1 MEEMDRIEYDA
12 RELAASPGSADKV
25 SGVIELEPFTLWGV
39 EYSIPEGI
47 SYSATLSNVGD
58 AIVLVGDAQAE
69 VVGECTRCLEPASNS
84 FASDLD
90 GYYTLSP
97 ESDVEGMEEDEYE
110 PIGEDGI
117 IDITECITSA
127 ILSEIPAIFL
137 CKDDCKG
144 LCPSCGCNLNE
155 EQCDCASKPDPSNPF
170 SILSQITFDD
180 E

>member
-1 MEEMDRIEYDA
+1 MDRIEYDA